1 MLQAP
6 IPHNDQDRLQ
16 ELWSYGILDSPE
28 EEAFDDIG
36 SLVRDLAGTSIG
48 IISLVD
54 ENRQWFKSCIGLDA
68 KETPRNISFC
78 GHTILQRTP
87 LIIEDALK
95 DERFCDNPLVLE
107 SPRIRFYAGF
117 PLISANGLALGSLCA
132 VDQQPR
138 QLSEVQVES
147 LERLARL
154 VVHQMELKRQSRLL
168 EQSQLA
174 RQEQTQQ
181 DEGRLSRGGPGPTSL
196 LTSRDQLLSMLELMV
211 DQSSGACF
219 GLLRLEFKDWN
230 RIRIALDREVAE
242 VMRDTQ
248 LTRLQQLLPEN
259 ASCAAINDQ
268 DYLLLVPFLTS
279 SERLEEIA
287 QAITEMLHEPIAVG
301 AHLVRSQVAVGS
313 ALFQNNYSST
323 ESLLRDVDI
332 ALRDAARRPGSHH
345 STIDLASRIQAQQ
358 DLELES
364 ELRHGLSLGQLEP
377 HFQPLFDL
385 RNRAVVGFE
394 ALARWRSQSGEVL
407 LPSAFLPAVERA
419 ELMAELDLQM
429 IAQAIACSHE
439 LAQLQRDRPQLL
451 SLNLS
456 SPLLDN
462 SQQLQRLHTVLDH
475 NPLPN
480 HWRLQLEVLEGHL
493 QQNEAVL
500 QQHLQSLHQRGIQLA
515 IDDFGTGYSSL
526 SRLNSFP
533 FTNLKVDMS
542 FVKLLNA
549 SENASN
555 RILEVIAAMAQALG
569 LHTTAEGIETEAQ
582 LQWLMEHGF
591 DWGQG
596 YLIAKPMSLMAA
608 LDFLRGQGA
617 MAAMA

>member
-6 IPHNDQDRLQ
+6 IPENDASRLQ
-16 ELWSYGILDSPE
+16 ELWSYGILDTPE

-36 SLVRDLAGTSIG
+36 ALVRDLAGTPIG

-54 ENRQWFKSCIGLDA
+54 ENRQWFKSCIGLEA

-78 GHTILQRTP
+78 GHTILQRSP

-107 SPRIRFYAGF
+107 KPNIRFYAGF

-132 VDQQPR
+132 VDRQPR
-138 QLSEVQVES
+138 QLRVEQVEA

-154 VVHQMELKRQSRLL
+154 VVQQMELKRSSRLL
-168 EQSQLA
+168 EHSQHA
-174 RQEQTQQ
+174 RQEQVSN
-181 DEGRLSRGGPGPTSL
+181 DKGSLSA
-196 LTSRDQLLSMLELMV
+196 LTSGDQLLSMLELMV
-211 DQSSGACF
+211 EQGSGACF
-219 GLLRLEFKDWN
+219 GLLRLEFKDW
-230 RIRIALDREVAE
+230 RRLRVALDRKIAD

-259 ASCAAINDQ
+259 ASCAALSEQ
-268 DYLLLVPFLTS
+268 DYLLLVPFLS
-279 SERLEEIA
+279 STERLEEIA
-287 QAITEMLHEPIAVG
+287 RTITEALHEPIAVG
-301 AHLVRSQVAVGS
+301 KHLLRSQIAVG
-313 ALFQNNYSST
+313 AVLVQDNYNSS
-323 ESLLRDVDI
+323 EALLRDAEI
-332 ALRDAARRPGSHH
+332 ALRNAARLPGSHH
-345 STIDLASRIQAQQ
+345 SSIDLASRIQDQQ

-385 RNRAVVGFE
+385 RTRAVMGFE
-394 ALARWRSQSGEVL
+394 ALARWRSRSGEVL
-407 LPSAFLPAVERA
+407 MPSAFLPAVERA
-419 ELMAELDLQM
+419 ELLADLDLQM

-439 LAQLQRDRPQLL
+439 LAQLQGEQPQLL

-456 SPLLDN
+456 SPLLEN
-462 SQQLQRLHTVLDH
+462 SQQLQRLHSVIDH
-475 NPLPN
+475 NPLPP

-493 QQNEAVL
+493 QQNETVL
-500 QQHLQSLHQRGIQLA
+500 QQHLQSLHRRGVALA

-526 SRLNSFP
+526 SRLNSFA
-533 FTNLKVDMS
+533 FSRLKVDMS

-549 SENASN
+549 KENASN
-555 RILEVIAAMAQALG
+555 RILEVIAAMAKALD
-569 LHTTAEGIETEAQ
+569 LHTTAEGIETEEQ
-582 LQWLMEHGF
+582 LQWLMDNGL

-596 YLIAKPMSLMAA
+596 YLIAKPMPLLAT
-608 LDFLRGQGA
+608 LDFLRCSQGS
-617 MAAMA
+617 AAKKR

>member
-6 IPHNDQDRLQ
+6 IPENDASRLQ
-16 ELWSYGILDSPE
+16 ELWSYGILDTPE

-36 SLVRDLAGTSIG
+36 ALVRDLAGTPIG

-54 ENRQWFKSCIGLDA
+54 ENRQWFKSCIGLEA

-78 GHTILQRTP
+78 GHTILQRSP

-107 SPRIRFYAGF
+107 KPNIRFYAGF

-132 VDQQPR
+132 VDRQPR
-138 QLSEVQVES
+138 QLRVEQVEA

-154 VVHQMELKRQSRLL
+154 VVQQMELKRSSRLL
-168 EQSQLA
+168 EHSQHA
-174 RQEQTQQ
+174 RQEQVSN
-181 DEGRLSRGGPGPTSL
+181 DKGSLSA
-196 LTSRDQLLSMLELMV
+196 LTSGDQLLSMLELMV
-211 DQSSGACF
+211 EQGSGACF
-219 GLLRLEFKDWN
+219 GLLRLEFKDW
-230 RIRIALDREVAE
+230 RRLRVALDRKIAD

-259 ASCAAINDQ
+259 ASCAALSEQ
-268 DYLLLVPFLTS
+268 DYLLLVPFLS
-279 SERLEEIA
+279 STERLEEIA
-287 QAITEMLHEPIAVG
+287 RTITEALHEPIAVG
-301 AHLVRSQVAVGS
+301 KHLLRSQIAVG
-313 ALFQNNYSST
+313 AVLVQDNYNSS
-323 ESLLRDVDI
+323 EALLRDAEI
-332 ALRDAARRPGSHH
+332 ALRNAARLPGSHH
-345 STIDLASRIQAQQ
+345 SSIDLASRIQDQQ

-385 RNRAVVGFE
+385 RTRAVMGFE
-394 ALARWRSQSGEVL
+394 ALARWRSRSGEVL
-407 LPSAFLPAVERA
+407 MPSAFLPAVERA
-419 ELMAELDLQM
+419 ELLADLDLQM

-439 LAQLQRDRPQLL
+439 LAQLQGEQPQLL

-456 SPLLDN
+456 SPLLEN
-462 SQQLQRLHTVLDH
+462 SQQLQRLHTVIDH
-475 NPLPN
+475 NPLPP

-493 QQNEAVL
+493 QQNETVL
-500 QQHLQSLHQRGIQLA
+500 QQHLQSLHRRGVALA

-526 SRLNSFP
+526 SRLNSFA
-533 FTNLKVDMS
+533 FSRLKVDMS

-549 SENASN
+549 KENASN
-555 RILEVIAAMAQALG
+555 RILEVIAAMAKALD
-569 LHTTAEGIETEAQ
+569 LHTTAEGIETEEQ
-582 LQWLMEHGF
+582 LQWLMDNGL

-596 YLIAKPMSLMAA
+596 YLIAKPMPLLAT
-608 LDFLRGQGA
+608 LDFLRCSQGS
-617 MAAMA
+617 AAKKR